1 MELCC
6 KVHVSIWGRLFYMRK
21 SFVFYLSWR
30 ELIDSLTDE
39 ELRRFMNN
47 LISWHQ
53 NEEIELTS
61 KSESAIWSLIE
72 PALVVNE
79 NKWNSRAGAS
89 RENGKLGGR
98 PPKPKITQQV
108 FEEPTKPVN
117 NKELID
123 NRKKINENSEM
134 LIEETKEINDNTGIS
149 QAEYYRKRIFEL
161 ESKLVQEYPQY
172 TFLNKMANPN
182 GIKELKH
189 HIENKNELDSITL
202 ILKELAQSKK
212 YLTGKY
218 E

>member
-117 NKELID
+117 SKELID

-149 QAEYYRKRIFEL
+149 QAEYYRKRIIEL
-161 ESKLVQEYPQY
+161 ESKLVQEYPHY
-172 TFLNKMANPN
+172 KFLNKMANPD

-189 HIENKNELDSITL
+189 RIDNKNELDSITL